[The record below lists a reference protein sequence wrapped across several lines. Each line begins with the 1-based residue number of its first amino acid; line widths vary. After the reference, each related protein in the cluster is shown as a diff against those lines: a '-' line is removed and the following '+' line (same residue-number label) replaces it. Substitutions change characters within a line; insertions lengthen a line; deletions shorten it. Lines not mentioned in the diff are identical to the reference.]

1 MRFWSIF
8 VFSIF
13 VVPEWDQVASF
24 LNIIKS
30 VAAMYIISLKSLRK
44 SVIETDIYHFQ
55 YKTVNGAEE
64 MLKFSNN
71 RDV

>member
-1 MRFWSIF
+1 MRFWSMF
-8 VFSIF
+8 MFSIF

-55 YKTVNGAEE
+55 YETGNGAEE

>member
-1 MRFWSIF
+1 M
-8 VFSIF
+8 FSIF

-44 SVIETDIYHFQ
+44 LVIEMDIYHYQ
-55 YKTVNGAEE
+55 YETVNGAEE